1 MVLNSF
7 FCFPAVSRTCCHP
20 EQKAQGPTGRPQPQG
35 LNVITQ
41 PRCVFRTLSCHPGVM
56 LVLPGLRSVCVVL
69 ATYVHCHANDYRS
82 WLYNTKRSGTRLM
95 LVMCQWS
102 NLGYV
107 FLLIVFQLLFFWS
120 WALWLPVLF
129 WRSVHPGTPETLLS
143 YSPIG
148 DPFPPPHP
156 SPLCNVVAQT
166 VKVKP

>member
-56 LVLPGLRSVCVVL
+56 LVLPGLRSVSVVL
-69 ATYVHCHANDYRS
+69 TTYNHCHANDYRS
-82 WLYNTKRSGTRLM
+82 WLYSTKRSGSRLM
-95 LVMCQWS
+95 LVLCQWS

-129 WRSVHPGTPETLLS
+129 WRSVHPGTPEMLLTHRR
-143 YSPIG
+143 
-148 DPFPPPHP
+148 PPSSTPP
-156 SPLCNVVAQT
+156 QPPV
-166 VKVKP
+166 